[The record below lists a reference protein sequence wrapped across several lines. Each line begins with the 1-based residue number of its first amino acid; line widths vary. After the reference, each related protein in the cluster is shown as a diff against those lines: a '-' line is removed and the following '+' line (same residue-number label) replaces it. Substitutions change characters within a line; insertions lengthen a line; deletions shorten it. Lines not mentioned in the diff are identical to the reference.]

1 MIPMSE
7 EEFIY
12 TDNDENKEEKI
23 MRSEDLQEELIV
35 KEEKKQPRWRSLV
48 MWTSIAS
55 AVWVI
60 ISATGLA
67 EKWGIEQTTAK
78 TVFDAVCTILVAFG
92 ILNNPTDGNNF

>member
-1 MIPMSE
+1 MNPMSE

-12 TDNDENKEEKI
+12 TDNEEKKEDKI
-23 MRSEDLQEELIV
+23 MNPDELKEELIV
-35 KEEKKQPRWRSLV
+35 KEEKKQPRWKSLV

-60 ISATGLA
+60 LSATGLA

>member
-1 MIPMSE
+1 MSE

-12 TDNDENKEEKI
+12 TNNEESKKEKI
-23 MRSEDLQEELIV
+23 MKPEELQEELIV
-35 KEEKKQPRWRSLV
+35 KEEKKQPRWKSLV

>member
-1 MIPMSE
+1 MSE

-12 TDNDENKEEKI
+12 TDNDGNKEGKI
-23 MRSEDLQEELIV
+23 MKSEELQEELIV
-35 KEEKKQPRWRSLV
+35 KEEKKQPRWKSLV

>member
-1 MIPMSE
+1 MTPMSE

-12 TDNDENKEEKI
+12 TDNDESKEEKI
-23 MRSEDLQEELIV
+23 IRPEELQEELIV
-35 KEEKKQPRWRSLV
+35 KEEKKQPRWKSLV

>member
-1 MIPMSE
+1 MNPMSE
-7 EEFIY
+7 EEFIHM
-12 TDNDENKEEKI
+12 ENNENEEKEKVI
-23 MRSEDLQEELIV
+23 KAEEVTKELV
-35 KEEKKQPRWRSLV
+35 AEEKKQPRWKSLV

>member
-1 MIPMSE
+1 MSE
-7 EEFIY
+7 EEFIF
-12 TDNDENKEEKI
+12 TDNDGNKEGKI
-23 MRSEDLQEELIV
+23 MKPEELQEELIV
-35 KEEKKQPRWRSLV
+35 KEEKKQPRWKSLV